1 MNRANARPVLL
12 AACLSLVA
20 LPACESGSGS
30 VRPAPGVQLVD
41 DGDPAGVALFTSD
54 PDRSF
59 VVVGRVR
66 AMADARFEARINEAR
81 AAAEQALRRQG
92 ASVGA
97 DAVIVDEAFVMD
109 LDGGAIDQP
118 MGDLNDQRNL
128 QRPGGAAYATRPVH
142 RVVLVGRAVRWE
154 TPAEAGAPGTAPSP
168 LSPASP

>member
-1 MNRANARPVLL
+1 MNRADARPVLL

-97 DAVIVDEAFVMD
+97 DAVIIDEAFVMD

-154 TPAEAGAPGTAPSP
+154 APAEAGAPGTPPSP

>member
-1 MNRANARPVLL
+1 MNRADARPVLL
-12 AACLSLVA
+12 AACLALVA

-30 VRPAPGVQLVD
+30 VRPAPGVQRVD

-97 DAVIVDEAFVMD
+97 DAVIIDEAFVMD
-109 LDGGAIDQP
+109 LDGGAIDPP

-154 TPAEAGAPGTAPSP
+154 APDAAVPGTPPAPPSP
-168 LSPASP
+168 SSP